1 MAEPIIGIDLGTTNS
16 CVAYHDGKNVVV
28 IPNPEG
34 TRTTPSV
41 VAFKPDG
48 ERLIGALAK
57 RQAILNPG
65 NTVFA
70 IKRLIGR
77 KFDSDETRTINA
89 TVPYDIIEADNQDAW
104 VQMGENTFSPPE
116 ISAMVLRFIKD
127 FASDYIG
134 EEVTKAIVT
143 VPAYFNDAQR
153 QATKDAGAIAGLD
166 VQRIINEP
174 TAASLAYGVE
184 HESGKKVVAVFDLGG
199 GTFDI
204 SILEIHE
211 GVYSVLAT
219 CGDTFLGGEDFDR
232 KLIDKV
238 AEKFLK
244 DEGVDLRGETMSLQ
258 RIKDEVEKAKIELS
272 NELVYD
278 LNLPFIYA
286 DDKGP
291 RHLEMKIRRS
301 DLEDWCSDLLGRL
314 VEPCLTA
321 IKDAKLEAHQIDDIL
336 LVGGMTRMP
345 AVQKKVG
352 EIFGGKPNATLDP
365 DEVVAV
371 GAALQ
376 GGVLTGV
383 KEDVVLLDV
392 TPLSLGVETAG
403 GIFHRIIERNTSI
416 PNQGSEVFTT
426 SLDNQ
431 TFVPV
436 HVLQGERE
444 MATDNQTLARFE
456 LTGIP
461 PAPRGVP
468 QILVTF
474 SIDQN
479 GIVSVRARDLGTGHE
494 HKIRVTAASGLSEDQ
509 IREMVATAEQHQ
521 LTDQA
526 RKQKADLVV
535 QAEGLIYTTKKAL
548 DEFSDKI
555 AEEDREVIAGDIE
568 HLKELIDSGSN
579 DELKSAIANLESSA
593 YHIAEVL
600 YGASDG
606 EGFPEDM
613 PEEIS
618 EELTDLLKKDPPSTD
633 RG

>member
-1 MAEPIIGIDLGTTNS
+1 MADPIIGIDLGTTNS
-16 CVAYHDGKNVVV
+16 CVAFFDGKNVVV

-77 KFDSDETRTINA
+77 KFDSDEVRTLA
-89 TVPYDIIEADNQDAW
+89 ASVPYEITGADNGDAW
-104 VQMGENTFSPPE
+104 VKMGESTYSPPE
-116 ISAMVLRFIKD
+116 ISAMFLRFIKD
-127 FASDYIG
+127 FAQDYIG
-134 EEVTKAIVT
+134 EKVEKAIIT

-153 QATKDAGAIAGLD
+153 QATKDAGAIAGLQ
-166 VQRIINEP
+166 VMRIINEP
-174 TAASLAYGVE
+174 TAASLAYGVDHDAE
-184 HESGKKVVAVFDLGG
+184 RKIVAVFDLGG

-204 SILEIHE
+204 SILEIRE

-238 AEKFLK
+238 CEKFLK
-244 DEGVDLRGETMSLQ
+244 DEGVDLHNEAMSLQ
-258 RIKDEVEKAKIELS
+258 RVKDEVEKAKIELS

-291 RHLEMKIRRS
+291 RHIEMKIRRS
-301 DLEDWCSDLLGRL
+301 DLEDWCSDLLDRL
-314 VEPCLTA
+314 VEPCQTA
-321 IKDAKLEAHQIDDIL
+321 ISDAKLQAHQIDDIL

-345 AVQKKVG
+345 AVQEKVG

-365 DEVVAV
+365 DEVVAA

-376 GGVLTGV
+376 GGVLKGE

-403 GIFHRIIERNTSI
+403 GIFHRIIPRNTSI
-416 PNQGSEVFTT
+416 PNQASEVFTT

-431 TFVPV
+431 NFVPV

-444 MATDNQTLARFE
+444 MASDNQTLAKFE

-474 SIDQN
+474 SLDQN
-479 GIVSVRARDLGTGHE
+479 GIVSVRAKDMGTGRE
-494 HKIRVTAASGLSEDQ
+494 HKIRVTTASGLSEDQ
-509 IREMVATAEQHQ
+509 IEEMIRSAEDHQ

-526 RKQKADLVV
+526 RKQRADLVV

-548 DEFSDKI
+548 EEFGDKI
-555 AEEDREVIAGDIE
+555 ATEDAEVITSDIE
-568 HLKELIDSGSN
+568 RLKQLIEDGSN
-579 DELKSAIANLESSA
+579 EDLKTATTDLEASA

-600 YGASDG
+600 YGTAEG
-606 EGFPEDM
+606 EGSDEERPSEEPPELPDLPED
-613 PEEIS
+613 
-618 EELTDLLKKDPPSTD
+618 DPD
-633 RG
+633 

>member
-1 MAEPIIGIDLGTTNS
+1 MTEPIIGIDLGTTNS
-16 CVAYHDGKNVVV
+16 CVAFFDGKNTVVV
-28 IPNPEG
+28 PNPEG

-77 KFDSDETRTINA
+77 KFDSDEVRTLIDTMPFEIVAAENG
-89 TVPYDIIEADNQDAW
+89 DAW
-104 VQMGENTFSPPE
+104 VKMGETTFSPPE
-116 ISAMVLRFIKD
+116 ISAMVLRFIRD
-127 FASDYIG
+127 FAQDYIG
-134 EEVTKAIVT
+134 EKVTKAIIT
-143 VPAYFNDAQR
+143 VPAYFSDAQR
-153 QATKDAGAIAGLD
+153 QATKDAGAIAGLE
-166 VQRIINEP
+166 VVRIINEP

-184 HESGKKVVAVFDLGG
+184 QDSGKRTVAVFDLGG

-204 SILEIHE
+204 SILEIRD

-232 KLIDKV
+232 KIIERVCD
-238 AEKFLK
+238 KFLK
-244 DEGVDLRGETMSLQ
+244 DEGVDLRKEAMSLQ

-286 DDKGP
+286 DAKGP
-291 RHLEMKIRRS
+291 RHIEMKIRRT
-301 DLEDWCSDLLGRL
+301 DLEDWCSDLLQRL
-314 VEPCLTA
+314 VEPCRTA
-321 IKDAKLEAHQIDDIL
+321 LRDAKLAAHQIDDIL

-345 AVQKKVG
+345 AVQNRVG
-352 EIFGGKPNATLDP
+352 EIFGGKPNASLDP
-365 DEVVAV
+365 DEVVAA

-376 GGVLTGV
+376 GGVLKGI
-383 KEDVVLLDV
+383 KENVVLLDV
-392 TPLSLGVETAG
+392 TPLSIGVETAG
-403 GIFHRIIERNTSI
+403 GVFHRIIARNTSI
-416 PNQGSEVFTT
+416 PSQASEVFTT

-431 TFVPV
+431 SFVPV
-436 HVLQGERE
+436 HVVQGERE

-479 GIVSVRARDLGTGHE
+479 GIVSVRAKDLGTSRE
-494 HKIRVTAASGLSEDQ
+494 HKIRVTAASGLSQEQIDDMVRQAED
-509 IREMVATAEQHQ
+509 HQ

-526 RKQKADLVV
+526 RKQRADLVV
-535 QAEGLIYTTKKAL
+535 QAEGLIYTTNKAL
-548 DEFSDKI
+548 QEFGDQI
-555 AEEDREVIAGDIE
+555 AAEDAEVIASDIE
-568 HLKELIDSGSN
+568 KLKQIIDGGSN
-579 DELKSAIANLESSA
+579 EDLKAATSELEASA

-606 EGFPEDM
+606 EDLRDEAPSDI
-613 PEEIS
+613 PEE
-618 EELTDLLKKDPPSTD
+618 P
-633 RG
+633 

>member
-1 MAEPIIGIDLGTTNS
+1 MTEPIIGIDLGTTNS
-16 CVAYHDGKNVVV
+16 CVAYHDGNIVVV

-70 IKRLIGR
+70 MKRLIGR
-77 KFDSDETRTINA
+77 KFDAEETNIIKSS
-89 TVPYDIIEADNQDAW
+89 VPYEIIEAKNGDAW
-104 VQMGENTFSPPE
+104 VQLGENTFSPPE

-134 EEVTKAIVT
+134 EEVKKAIVT

-184 HESGKKVVAVFDLGG
+184 QESGRKVVAVFDLGG

-204 SILEIHE
+204 SILEIRE

-244 DEGVDLRGETMSLQ
+244 DEGVDLRNETMSLQ
-258 RIKDEVEKAKIELS
+258 RIRDEVEKAKIELS

-291 RHLEMKIRRS
+291 RHVEMKIRRS
-301 DLEDWCSDLLGRL
+301 DLEDWCSDLLERL
-314 VEPCLTA
+314 VEPCRTA
-321 IKDAKLEAHQIDDIL
+321 LADAKLDAHQIDDIL

-352 EIFGGKPNATLDP
+352 EIFGGKPNASLDP
-365 DEVVAV
+365 DEVVAA

-403 GIFHRIIERNTSI
+403 GIFHRIITRNTSI
-416 PNQGSEVFTT
+416 PNQASEVFTT

-431 TFVPV
+431 SFVPV

-444 MATDNQTLARFE
+444 MAEDNQTLAKFD

-474 SIDQN
+474 GIDQN
-479 GIVSVRARDLGTGHE
+479 GIVSVRARDMGTGHE

-509 IREMVATAEQHQ
+509 ISQMVATAEQHQ

-535 QAEGLIYTTKKAL
+535 QAEGLIYTTSKAL
-548 DEFSDKI
+548 EEFGDKI
-555 AEEDREVIAGDIE
+555 GEEDCEVIAGDIKR
-568 HLKELIDSGSN
+568 LKDLIETGSN
-579 DELKSAIANLESSA
+579 DELKTSISNLESSA

-600 YGASDG
+600 YGSTDG

-618 EELTDLLKKDPPSTD
+618 EELTDLLQKDPPSTD
-633 RG
+633 DA